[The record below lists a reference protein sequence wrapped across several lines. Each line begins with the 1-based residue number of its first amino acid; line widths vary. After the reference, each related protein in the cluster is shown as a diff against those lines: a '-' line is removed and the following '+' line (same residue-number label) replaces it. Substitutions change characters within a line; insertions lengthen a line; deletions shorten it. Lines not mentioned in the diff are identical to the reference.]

1 MLSKLFVYITQRI
14 KDSLTLINFIEGV
27 YDTKDIPLVSV
38 MGRVN
43 ALKSIRARRV
53 PRTAI
58 PGISYHRP
66 LRIDT
71 LYRIILFLT
80 TCDRDCP
87 P

>member
-58 PGISYHRP
+58 PEYRP